1 MSSLFK
7 TKNIIYIV
15 MILLF
20 IIVIS
25 YIMSYI
31 GKQNREYERLSR
43 EAINRQKVEERI
55 VEETVN
61 TEIELPASEEYEYE
75 VIETRPPLDDDVIM
89 IF

>member
-1 MSSLFK
+1 MSSILK

-31 GKQNREYERLSR
+31 GKQNREYEKLSR
-43 EAINRQKVEERI
+43 EAINRQKVEEII

-61 TEIELPASEEYEYE
+61 TEIELPVSEEYEYE